1 MVGSLVFR
9 KASPGACPTSKTCKK
24 ELACLLLCSQ
34 TLALHEC
41 PPSVSTWGTTQGS
54 AQVVLRQAATK
65 GMGTGSA
72 LPPPCPK
79 GGQFT
84 SLVRKIKRGFL
95 ICWGGGGVGAGGL
108 LPHLPRKSPGVS
120 PGGPVAKTPHF
131 PCRGVQV
138 GNKLLTWPRKK
149 SPGHVKPGVK

>member
-95 ICWGGGGVGAGGL
+95 ICWEGWGMGRWGCCHIYQENLLGFPLGVQWLRLHTSPAGG
-108 LPHLPRKSPGVS
+108 
-120 PGGPVAKTPHF
+120 
-131 PCRGVQV
+131 CR
-138 GNKLLTWPRKK
+138 LEI
-149 SPGHVKPGVK
+149 SC